1 MNYLLG
7 MAKNKWKKVL
17 WVNIQSRMNTL
28 YGKENLTRLIK
39 EAHVGPGTVTRIKEQ
54 ETSVG
59 VDVIEKVATALKVE
73 PWQLMHPT
81 LGETFESNQPLAL
94 IDKAQAATNNIAIDV
109 ALKVLSAALEQA
121 NPALRDALAGMLS
134 SLAKTPAQPEL
145 LEALTKMLSH
155 AAFVQDQKKVA

>member
-1 MNYLLG
+1 MQLKDRINEAMKAAKLSPAGLARATKSTNAAINFWLTGKTKSLKAEKAAMIETATGYCAQWVISGKGKKLLDD
-7 MAKNKWKKVL
+7 ME
-17 WVNIQSRMNTL
+17 NI
-28 YGKENLTRLIK
+28 
-39 EAHVGPGTVTRIKEQ
+39 
-54 ETSVG
+54 
-59 VDVIEKVATALKVE
+59 
-73 PWQLMHPT
+73 
-81 LGETFESNQPLAL
+81 SNQPVAL